1 MTVDERMA
9 AAQRRRKDPP
19 LCHCGV
25 RDTLVVP
32 PRGGSPSRR
41 LASIVAQSCID
52 EAILFAQ
59 EGRTCD
65 WEWFSG
71 RDEFVARFRR
81 LGQRDKE
88 REATELRDKIRNKY
102 DVPLPH
108 DELLFGTLL
117 DEYIKEKRCRPPILE
132 AHDTLIKY
140 WRLNRAEKRR
150 KLEEERHLERQV
162 QDRAREAQLEA
173 MRALVGDLPCNM
185 TIRNGALER
194 SSDGF
199 VGMRDAQR
207 DAVGTSGSILRK
219 EKDKGKS
226 TSLRVTF
233 ASVEPAINKGK
244 GVVVISSDED
254 DGWGDDEVLS
264 GCESD

>member
-1 MTVDERMA
+1 MSTFRA
-9 AAQRRRKDPP
+9 
-19 LCHCGV
+19 
-25 RDTLVVP
+25 
-32 PRGGSPSRR
+32 RGQFGQVMRS
-41 LASIVAQSCID
+41 VAQSCID

-71 RDEFVARFRR
+71 RDELVARFRC

-88 REATELRDKIRNKY
+88 IETRELRDKIRNKY
-102 DVPLPH
+102 DVPLPD
-108 DELLFGTLL
+108 DELLFGTIL

-140 WRLNRAEKRR
+140 WRLNRILYPKPLSRDERAEKRR
-150 KLEEERHLERQV
+150 KLEEERHLERQ
-162 QDRAREAQLEA
+162 EGCFGE
-173 MRALVGDLPCNM
+173 
-185 TIRNGALER
+185 

-207 DAVGTSGSILRK
+207 DAVVAPGSILRK

-226 TSLRVTF
+226 TGLRMTF
-233 ASVEPAINKGK
+233 APVDPAVNKGK

-254 DGWGDDEVLS
+254 DGWGDDEILS

>member
-1 MTVDERMA
+1 MDGWPVCQFNEYVQGPQSVWPSDEEVRA
-9 AAQRRRKDPP
+9 YEAGQAPWPCTKYPEKRCK
-19 LCHCGV
+19 CGILAE
-25 RDTLVVP
+25 RGVVP
-32 PRGGSPSRR
+32 LELGYGWYCGNGN
-41 LASIVAQSCID
+41 A
-52 EAILFAQ
+52 FW
-59 EGRTCD
+59 EGRIYD

-71 RDEFVARFRR
+71 RDELVARFRC

-88 REATELRDKIRNKY
+88 RETRELRDKIRNK
-102 DVPLPH
+102 
-108 DELLFGTLL
+108 DE
-117 DEYIKEKRCRPPILE
+117 
-132 AHDTLIKY
+132 
-140 WRLNRAEKRR
+140 RAKKRR

-185 TIRNGALER
+185 TIRKGALER

-207 DAVGTSGSILRK
+207 DAVRAPRSILRK

-226 TSLRVTF
+226 TGLRVTF
-233 ASVEPAINKGK
+233 ATVEPAVNKGK

-254 DGWGDDEVLS
+254 DGWGDDEILS
-264 GCESD
+264 G